1 MPDKKNEERGH
12 KRYIVDGIQG
22 NVLYP
27 ADLEV
32 LNLSIDGA
40 AIETTKWLDL
50 NREYTLKIKY
60 KDVVLTLRGRV
71 VWAILTSK
79 KKRGSDKVIPV
90 YRAGVR
96 FTDTLSEKTTMLIN
110 FIEENKI
117 RTLEKRLVGVRFKI
131 ANTQNVQI
139 DYPYKYEVKKMSL
152 SGMLVETE
160 YVLDINS
167 NYDIELFLNE
177 NVLNILGRV
186 AYCEKIDS
194 NDVTKYNIGM
204 GFVEMSDNDRE
215 ILKEFLNTLEDSN
228 SR

>member
-1 MPDKKNEERGH
+1 MTDKKNEGRKH

-60 KDVVLTLRGRV
+60 KDVVLNLRGRV

-167 NYDIELFLNE
+167 NYDIELFLTD
-177 NVLNILGRV
+177 NVLNIIGRI

-194 NDVTKYNIGM
+194 DDGIKYNIGIE
-204 GFVEMSDNDRE
+204 FAELSDNDKGT
-215 ILKEFLNTLEDSN
+215 LKEFLNTLEDG
-228 SR
+228 

>member
-1 MPDKKNEERGH
+1 MTDKKNEGRKH

-22 NVLYP
+22 NVFYP
-27 ADLEV
+27 ANLEV

-60 KDVVLTLRGRV
+60 KDVVLNLRGRV
-71 VWAILTSK
+71 VWAILTSQ

-139 DYPYKYEVKKMSL
+139 DYPYEYEVKKMSL

-167 NYDIELFLNE
+167 NYDMELFLNE

-194 NDVTKYNIGM
+194 NDVIKYNIGM
-204 GFVEMSDNDRE
+204 EFAEMSDNDRE
-215 ILKEFLNTLEDSN
+215 ILKEFLTTLEDI
-228 SR
+228 

>member
-1 MPDKKNEERGH
+1 MAGRKNEERRH

-27 ADLEV
+27 ADLEI
-32 LNLSIDGA
+32 LNISIDGA
-40 AIETTKWLDL
+40 AIETTRWLDL

-60 KDVVLTLRGRV
+60 KDIILNLKGRV
-71 VWAILTSK
+71 VWAVLTSK
-79 KKRGSDKVIPV
+79 EKKGSGEVTPV
-90 YRAGVR
+90 YRAGVK

-117 RTLEKRLVGVRFKI
+117 KTLEKRLIGVRFKI
-131 ANTQNVQI
+131 ANAKNVQI

-160 YVLDINS
+160 YTLDLNS
-167 NYDIELFLNE
+167 NYNIELFLTD
-177 NVLNILGRV
+177 NVLNIVGRI

-194 NDVTKYNIGM
+194 ADGFKYNVGIE
-204 GFVEMSDNDRE
+204 FVEMSDNDKGL
-215 ILKEFLNTLEDSN
+215 LKEFLNTLEDI
-228 SR
+228 

>member
-1 MPDKKNEERGH
+1 MPGKKNEGRRH

-27 ADLEV
+27 ADLEI
-32 LNLSIDGA
+32 LNISIDGA

-50 NREYTLKIKY
+50 NREYTLKVKY
-60 KDVVLTLRGRV
+60 KDIVLNLRGRI
-71 VWAILTSK
+71 VWAVLTSK
-79 KKRGSDKVIPV
+79 EKKGFGEVIPV

-96 FTDTLSEKTTMLIN
+96 FSDTLSEKTTMLIN

-131 ANTQNVQI
+131 VTPQDTKI

-160 YVLDINS
+160 YALDLNS
-167 NYDIELFLNE
+167 NYDIELFLTD
-177 NVLNILGRV
+177 NVLNIIGRI

-194 NDVTKYNIGM
+194 DDDIKYKIGIE
-204 GFVEMSDNDRE
+204 FAEVSDNDRGL
-215 ILKEFLNTLEDSN
+215 LKEFLNTLEDG
-228 SR
+228 

>member
-1 MPDKKNEERGH
+1 MSDKKNEERRN

-27 ADLEV
+27 ADLEI
-32 LNLSIDGA
+32 LNISIDGA

-50 NREYTLKIKY
+50 NREYTLKVKY
-60 KDVVLTLRGRV
+60 KDIVLNLRGRI
-71 VWAILTSK
+71 VWAVLTSK
-79 KKRGSDKVIPV
+79 EKKGSGEVIPV

-131 ANTQNVQI
+131 VTYQDTKI

-160 YVLDINS
+160 YALDLNS
-167 NYDIELFLNE
+167 NYDIELFLAD
-177 NVLNILGRV
+177 NVLNIIGRI

-194 NDVTKYNIGM
+194 DDGIKYNIGIE
-204 GFVEMSDNDRE
+204 FAEVSDNDKGL
-215 ILKEFLNTLEDSN
+215 LKEFLNALEDG
-228 SR
+228 

>member
-1 MPDKKNEERGH
+1 L
-12 KRYIVDGIQG
+12 YIVDGIQG

-60 KDVVLTLRGRV
+60 KDVILNLRGRV

-79 KKRGSDKVIPV
+79 KKRGSDEVIPV

-117 RTLEKRLVGVRFKI
+117 RTLEKRLVGGVRLILRLKFG
-131 ANTQNVQI
+131 
-139 DYPYKYEVKKMSL
+139 KM
-152 SGMLVETE
+152 M
-160 YVLDINS
+160 
-167 NYDIELFLNE
+167 
-177 NVLNILGRV
+177 
-186 AYCEKIDS
+186 A
-194 NDVTKYNIGM
+194 
-204 GFVEMSDNDRE
+204 
-215 ILKEFLNTLEDSN
+215 
-228 SR
+228 

>member
-1 MPDKKNEERGH
+1 MAGKKDEERRH

-27 ADLEV
+27 ADLEI
-32 LNLSIDGA
+32 LNISIDGA
-40 AIETTKWLDL
+40 AIETTRWLDL

-60 KDVVLTLRGRV
+60 KDIILNLKGRV
-71 VWAILTSK
+71 VWAVLTSK
-79 KKRGSDKVIPV
+79 EKKGSGEVTPV

-117 RTLEKRLVGVRFKI
+117 RTLEKRLVGVRFKVV
-131 ANTQNVQI
+131 TRQDTKI

-160 YVLDINS
+160 YTLDLNS
-167 NYDIELFLNE
+167 NYDIELFLTD
-177 NVLNILGRV
+177 NVLNIVGRI

-194 NDVTKYNIGM
+194 DDGFKYNIGIE
-204 GFVEMSDNDRE
+204 FVEMSDNDKGL
-215 ILKEFLNTLEDSN
+215 LKEFVNTLEDV
-228 SR
+228 

>member
-1 MPDKKNEERGH
+1 MSDKKNEGRRH

-27 ADLEV
+27 ADLEI
-32 LNLSIDGA
+32 LNISIDGA

-50 NREYTLKIKY
+50 NREYTLKVKY
-60 KDVVLTLRGRV
+60 KDIVLNLRGRI
-71 VWAILTSK
+71 VWAVLTSK
-79 KKRGSDKVIPV
+79 EKKGSGEVIPV

-131 ANTQNVQI
+131 VTYQDTKI

-160 YVLDINS
+160 YALDLNS
-167 NYDIELFLNE
+167 NYDIELFLTD
-177 NVLNILGRV
+177 NVLNIIGRI

-194 NDVTKYNIGM
+194 DDGIKYNIGIE
-204 GFVEMSDNDRE
+204 FAELSDNDKGT
-215 ILKEFLNTLEDSN
+215 LKEFLNTLEDG
-228 SR
+228 

>member
-1 MPDKKNEERGH
+1 MPKRKKEERRH

-27 ADLEV
+27 ADLEI
-32 LNLSIDGA
+32 LNISIEGA

-50 NREYTLKIKY
+50 NREYTLKVKS
-60 KDVVLTLRGRV
+60 KDIVLNLRGRI
-71 VWAILTSK
+71 VWAVLTSK
-79 KKRGSDKVIPV
+79 EKKGSGEVIPV

-96 FTDTLSEKTTMLIN
+96 FTDTLSEKTTRLIN

-160 YVLDINS
+160 YALDLNS
-167 NYDIELFLNE
+167 NYDMELFLNE

-186 AYCEKIDS
+186 AYCEKFDS
-194 NDVTKYNIGM
+194 NDVIKYNIGM
-204 GFVEMSDNDRE
+204 EFVGMSDNDRG
-215 ILKEFLNTLEDSN
+215 ILKEFLTTLEDG
-228 SR
+228 

>member
-1 MPDKKNEERGH
+1 MTDKKNEGRKH

-60 KDVVLTLRGRV
+60 KDVVLNLRGRV

-167 NYDIELFLNE
+167 NYDMELFLNE

-186 AYCEKIDS
+186 AYCEKFDS
-194 NDVTKYNIGM
+194 NDVIKYNIGM
-204 GFVEMSDNDRE
+204 EFVGMSDNDRG
-215 ILKEFLNTLEDSN
+215 ILKEFLTTLEDI
-228 SR
+228 

>member
-1 MPDKKNEERGH
+1 MSDKKNEGRRH

-27 ADLEV
+27 ADLEI
-32 LNLSIDGA
+32 LNISIDGA

-50 NREYTLKIKY
+50 NREYTLKVKY
-60 KDVVLTLRGRV
+60 KDIVLNLRGRI
-71 VWAILTSK
+71 VWAVLTSK
-79 KKRGSDKVIPV
+79 EKKGSGEVIPV

-131 ANTQNVQI
+131 VTLQDTKI

-160 YVLDINS
+160 YALDLNS
-167 NYDIELFLNE
+167 NYDIELFLTD
-177 NVLNILGRV
+177 NVLNIIGRI

-194 NDVTKYNIGM
+194 DDGIKYNIGIE
-204 GFVEMSDNDRE
+204 FAEVSDNDRGT
-215 ILKEFLNTLEDSN
+215 LKEFLNTLEDG
-228 SR
+228 

>member
-1 MPDKKNEERGH
+1 MPDKKNEERKH
-12 KRYIVDGIQG
+12 KRYTVDGIQG

-27 ADLEV
+27 ADLEI
-32 LNLSIDGA
+32 LNISIEGA

-50 NREYTLKIKY
+50 NREYTLKVKY
-60 KDVVLTLRGRV
+60 KDIVLNLRGRI
-71 VWAILTSK
+71 VWAVLTSK
-79 KKRGSDKVIPV
+79 GKKGSGEVIPV

-117 RTLEKRLVGVRFKI
+117 RALEKRLVGVRFKI
-131 ANTQNVQI
+131 VTLQDTKI

-160 YVLDINS
+160 YALDLNS
-167 NYDIELFLNE
+167 NYDIELFLTD
-177 NVLNILGRV
+177 NVLNIIGRI

-194 NDVTKYNIGM
+194 DDGTKYNIGIE
-204 GFVEMSDNDRE
+204 FAEVSDNDRGT
-215 ILKEFLNTLEDSN
+215 LKEFLNTLEDV
-228 SR
+228 

>member
-1 MPDKKNEERGH
+1 MPGKKNEERRN

-27 ADLEV
+27 ADLEI
-32 LNLSIDGA
+32 LNISIDGA
-40 AIETTKWLDL
+40 AIETTRWLDL

-60 KDVVLTLRGRV
+60 KDIILNLKGRV
-71 VWAILTSK
+71 VWAVLTSK
-79 KKRGSDKVIPV
+79 EKKGSGEVIPV

-117 RTLEKRLVGVRFKI
+117 KTLEKRLVGVRFKV
-131 ANTQNVQI
+131 ATHQDTKI

-160 YVLDINS
+160 YTLDLNS
-167 NYDIELFLNE
+167 NYDIELFLTD
-177 NVLNILGRV
+177 NVLNIIGRI
-186 AYCEKIDS
+186 AYREKIDS
-194 NDVTKYNIGM
+194 GNGFKYNIGIE
-204 GFVEMSDNDRE
+204 FVEMSDNDKGL
-215 ILKEFLNTLEDSN
+215 LKEFLNTLEDV
-228 SR
+228 

>member
-1 MPDKKNEERGH
+1 MSDKKNEGRRH
-12 KRYIVDGIQG
+12 KRYIIDGIQG

-27 ADLEV
+27 ADLEI
-32 LNLSIDGA
+32 LNISIDGA

-50 NREYTLKIKY
+50 NREYTLKVKY
-60 KDVVLTLRGRV
+60 KDIVLNLRGRI
-71 VWAILTSK
+71 VWAVLTSK
-79 KKRGSDKVIPV
+79 EKKGSGEVIPV

-117 RTLEKRLVGVRFKI
+117 RALEKRLVGVRFKI
-131 ANTQNVQI
+131 VTLQDTKI

-160 YVLDINS
+160 YALDLNS
-167 NYDIELFLNE
+167 NYDIELFLAD
-177 NVLNILGRV
+177 NVLNIIGRI

-194 NDVTKYNIGM
+194 DDGIKYNIGIE
-204 GFVEMSDNDRE
+204 FAEVSDNDKGL
-215 ILKEFLNTLEDSN
+215 LKEFLNTLEDG
-228 SR
+228 

>member
-1 MPDKKNEERGH
+1 MTDKKNEGRKH

-60 KDVVLTLRGRV
+60 KDVVLNLRGRI

-167 NYDIELFLNE
+167 NYDMELFLNE

-186 AYCEKIDS
+186 AYCEKFDS
-194 NDVTKYNIGM
+194 NDVIKYNIGM
-204 GFVEMSDNDRE
+204 EFVGMSDNDRG
-215 ILKEFLNTLEDSN
+215 ILKEFLTTLEDI
-228 SR
+228 

>member
-1 MPDKKNEERGH
+1 MPDKKNEERKH
-12 KRYIVDGIQG
+12 KRYTVDGIQG

-27 ADLEV
+27 ADLEI
-32 LNLSIDGA
+32 LNISIEGA

-50 NREYTLKIKY
+50 NREYTLKVKY
-60 KDVVLTLRGRV
+60 KDIVLNLRGRI
-71 VWAILTSK
+71 VWAVLTSK
-79 KKRGSDKVIPV
+79 GKKGSGEVIPV

-117 RTLEKRLVGVRFKI
+117 RTLEKRLVGVRFKV
-131 ANTQNVQI
+131 ATPQDTKI

-160 YVLDINS
+160 YALDLNS
-167 NYDIELFLNE
+167 NYDIELFLAD
-177 NVLNILGRV
+177 NVLNVIGRI

-194 NDVTKYNIGM
+194 DDGTKYNIGIE
-204 GFVEMSDNDRE
+204 FAEVSDNDRGT
-215 ILKEFLNTLEDSN
+215 LQEFLNTLEDV
-228 SR
+228 

>member
-1 MPDKKNEERGH
+1 M
-12 KRYIVDGIQG
+12 
-22 NVLYP
+22 LYP
-27 ADLEV
+27 ADLEI
-32 LNLSIDGA
+32 LNISIDGA

-50 NREYTLKIKY
+50 NREYTLKVKY
-60 KDVVLTLRGRV
+60 KDIVLNLRGRI
-71 VWAILTSK
+71 VWAVLTSK
-79 KKRGSDKVIPV
+79 EKKGSGEVIPV

-131 ANTQNVQI
+131 VTLQDTKI

-160 YVLDINS
+160 YALDLNS
-167 NYDIELFLNE
+167 NYDIELFLTD
-177 NVLNILGRV
+177 NVLNIIGRI

-194 NDVTKYNIGM
+194 DDGIKYNIGIE
-204 GFVEMSDNDRE
+204 FAEVSDNDKGAIKRISE
-215 ILKEFLNTLEDSN
+215 YPRRRVICFFINNYVKIFFW
-228 SR
+228 R

>member
-1 MPDKKNEERGH
+1 MTDKKNEGRKH

-22 NVLYP
+22 NVFYP
-27 ADLEV
+27 ANLEV

-60 KDVVLTLRGRV
+60 KDVVLNLRGRV
-71 VWAILTSK
+71 VWAILTSQ

-139 DYPYKYEVKKMSL
+139 DYPYEYEVKKMSL

-167 NYDIELFLNE
+167 NYDMELFLNE

-194 NDVTKYNIGM
+194 NDVIKYNIGM
-204 GFVEMSDNDRE
+204 EFVEMSDNDRE
-215 ILKEFLNTLEDSN
+215 ILKEFLTTLEDI
-228 SR
+228 

>member
-1 MPDKKNEERGH
+1 MSDKKNEERRH

-27 ADLEV
+27 ADLEI
-32 LNLSIDGA
+32 LNISIDGA

-50 NREYTLKIKY
+50 NREYTLKVKY
-60 KDVVLTLRGRV
+60 KDIVLNLRGRI
-71 VWAILTSK
+71 VWAVLTSK
-79 KKRGSDKVIPV
+79 EKKGSGEVIPV

-131 ANTQNVQI
+131 VTLQDTKI

-160 YVLDINS
+160 YALDLNS
-167 NYDIELFLNE
+167 NYDIELFLSD
-177 NVLNILGRV
+177 NVLNIIGRI

-194 NDVTKYNIGM
+194 DDVTKYNIGIE
-204 GFVEMSDNDRE
+204 FAEVSDNDRGT
-215 ILKEFLNTLEDSN
+215 LKEFLNTLEDE
-228 SR
+228 

>member
-1 MPDKKNEERGH
+1 MTDKKNEGRKH

-60 KDVVLTLRGRV
+60 KDVVLNLRGRI
-71 VWAILTSK
+71 VWAVLTSK
-79 KKRGSDKVIPV
+79 EKKGSGEVIPV

-167 NYDIELFLNE
+167 NYDMELFLNE

-186 AYCEKIDS
+186 AYCEKFDS
-194 NDVTKYNIGM
+194 NDVIKYNIGM
-204 GFVEMSDNDRE
+204 EFVGMSDNDRG
-215 ILKEFLNTLEDSN
+215 ILKEFLTTLEDI
-228 SR
+228 